1 MAVLHEGGDP
11 QEFQELN
18 GQKLEELKKQKKSQH
33 SDTYFQEILS
43 IPAMLGML
51 LFLFVCS
58 ILQLP
63 MC

>member
-33 SDTYFQEILS
+33 SDILS
-43 IPAMLGML
+43 YVL
-51 LFLFVCS
+51 L
-58 ILQLP
+58 LP
-63 MC
+63 